1 APVALPQPLCL
12 AQRFVQQVE
21 RTPDAVAVICEQ
33 QQITYRALDRRAN
46 QLAHYLQRLGV
57 GPDQF
62 VGVALERS
70 LELVVALLGIL
81 KAGGAY
87 LPLDPDY
94 PSERLAYMVEDAGPV
109 LLLTQ
114 HSLQARLPATNVPL
128 LSLDQL
134 WETLRAE
141 PEGAP
146 AIALYP
152 EQVAYVIYTSG
163 STGRPKGTMITQQGI
178 CNSLQW
184 MQATYPLAAR
194 DCVLQKTS
202 LSFDPSVWELFWPLL
217 VGARLTLA
225 RPGGHADHGYL
236 FALLAQEE
244 VTTLNFAPAELR
256 LFVEEPGWEQAVSV
270 RRVMCGGE
278 ALSSELLQRFSVQKY
293 AQLTNL
299 YGPTEATI
307 EASFWICEA
316 QNGGEG
322 IVPIECPIANGQS
335 YMLDVKAT
343 DKPFLSTYSLSQ
355 LFEQQVER
363 TPDVVALICEQQQM
377 TYRVLDRH
385 ANQLAHA
392 LRRLGVGPDQFVGV
406 ALERSLE
413 LVVVLLGILKAGGAY
428 LPLDPNHPSERL
440 AYMLEDARP
449 ALLLTQRS
457 LQAQLPLTNTPRFY
471 LDQLWETLRA
481 EPESTPAILLQPEH
495 LAYVIYTSGSTGRP
509 KGVMGTHRASLN
521 RFHWMWQRYP
531 FGPAEVCCQ
540 KTNLSFVDAVWE
552 IFGPLLQGV
561 PLVIMADEVV
571 KDPVHLRQ
579 LLERQAVTRIV
590 LVPSLLRVLLEDEQ
604 ALQRQLHRLTYWVS
618 SGEPLALEVAQRF
631 RRCLPEA
638 RLINLYG
645 SSEVTADVT
654 YYEVTDLDMLFSV
667 PIGRPIANTQ
677 LYVLD
682 AHHELVPVGVTG
694 ELYIGGVGLARGY
707 HRRPELTAERFM
719 PHPWSQVP
727 GQRLYRTGD
736 LVRYRADGVL
746 EFQGRIDTQVK
757 LRGFRIE
764 LGEVEAVLRTH
775 PAVRDAVVVL
785 REETKERSYL
795 VAYVIALA
803 EGEAVT
809 VAQLQAHMRRFVP
822 DHMVPAF
829 MILLEAF
836 PLTPHGKVDRRALPL
851 PDRQHNDLE
860 SYCAPQTP
868 VQETL
873 ALLWAD
879 LFQLPRVGIK
889 DNFFALGGH
898 SLLAIQLLNRI
909 QRQVGRTLSLAS
921 LLQAATIEQQA
932 ALLQQE
938 AVLSPFS
945 WSSLVV
951 LRQTGGK
958 RPFFCVHPVTG
969 TVYCYLNLVQHLQAD
984 RPFYGFQSPG
994 LYANQHPHVTVE
1006 EMATAYLYELQA
1018 VQPEGPYLLGGYSLG
1033 GLVAFEMAVQL
1044 QARGYEVALL
1054 VLLDTVILQ
1063 EDEKHRASPVDG
1075 DVSDVETQMASLLA
1089 IAQYLESLKVYRD
1102 IPVTVSYEQLSH
1114 VSPEEQVSMAFEHLK
1129 EAHQLPQE
1137 MDFADFRQLVQ
1148 MTAANGKSGRQYRP
1162 EGPYKGHLVS
1172 LNTEQ
1177 TAQVASSLWPA
1188 LTAGSVEV
1196 VTVPGDHYSMLT
1208 EPHIQVLA
1216 AQLQRALDEADRI
1229 AEENRQRKI

>member
-1 APVALPQPLCL
+1 TSARWQELARQQQVTFNTLLQGAWAYVLSRYSGQTDVVFGQVVSGRSAPLLGIERLIGLFINTLPVRVQVRNGEQIGVWLHHLQAQQLEQQHYEHTSLVQVRAWSQVPPAHSLFESLLVFENYPVEAALHRQPEHIQVQAMQAREQTNYPLNIIVVPMDGLTIQISYDRQRFLPATIQRLLQHLQTVLQQLVTRPEARLADIVFLTPAERKQLLEEWIPAPVALPQPPCL
-12 AQRFVQQVE
+12 AQHFAQQVE

-46 QLAHYLQRLGV
+46 QLAHYLRRQGV

-94 PSERLAYMVEDAGPV
+94 PSDRLAYMLEDARPV

-114 HSLQARLPATNVPL
+114 HSLQARLPETNMPM

-141 PEGAP
+141 PESAL
-146 AIALYP
+146 AIPIHP
-152 EQVAYVIYTSG
+152 EHLAYVIYTSG
-163 STGRPKGTMITQQGI
+163 STGRPKGTMITQQGV

-236 FALLAQEE
+236 LGLLAQEE

-278 ALSSELLQRFSVQKY
+278 ALPSELLQRFSVQKY
-293 AQLTNL
+293 AQLSNL

-307 EASFWICEA
+307 EVSFWICEA

-322 IVPIECPIANGQS
+322 IVPIERPGANGQS
-335 YMLDVKAT
+335 YMLDVNAT

-355 LFEQQVER
+355 LFEQQVKR
-363 TPDVVALICEQQQM
+363 TPDAVALIFEQQQM
-377 TYRVLDRH
+377 TYCVLDRR
-385 ANQLAHA
+385 ANQLAHS

-440 AYMLEDARP
+440 AYMLEDAQP

-457 LQAQLPLTNTPRFY
+457 LQAQLPSTNIPLFC
-471 LDQLWETLRA
+471 LDQLWEMLSA

-561 PLVIMADEVV
+561 TLVIMADDVV
-571 KDPVHLRQ
+571 KDPAHLRR

-638 RLINLYG
+638 RLLNLYG

-682 AHHELVPVGVTG
+682 TQHDLVPVGVTG

-707 HRRPELTAERFM
+707 HRRPELTAERFI
-719 PHPWSQVP
+719 PHPFSQMP

-746 EFQGRIDTQVK
+746 EFQGRIDAQVK

-764 LGEVEAVLRTH
+764 LGEVEAVLRVH
-775 PAVRDAVVVL
+775 PEVRDVVVLL
-785 REETKERSYL
+785 REETEGRSYL
-795 VAYVIALA
+795 VAYVIAQA
-803 EGEAVT
+803 EGEGVT
-809 VAQLQAHMRRFVP
+809 VAQLQAHMRMFVP
-822 DHMVPAF
+822 EHMVPAF
-829 MILLEAF
+829 MILLDAF

-868 VQETL
+868 
-873 ALLWAD
+873 
-879 LFQLPRVGIK
+879 
-889 DNFFALGGH
+889 
-898 SLLAIQLLNRI
+898 
-909 QRQVGRTLSLAS
+909 
-921 LLQAATIEQQA
+921 
-932 ALLQQE
+932 
-938 AVLSPFS
+938 
-945 WSSLVV
+945 
-951 LRQTGGK
+951 
-958 RPFFCVHPVTG
+958 
-969 TVYCYLNLVQHLQAD
+969 
-984 RPFYGFQSPG
+984 
-994 LYANQHPHVTVE
+994 
-1006 EMATAYLYELQA
+1006 
-1018 VQPEGPYLLGGYSLG
+1018 
-1033 GLVAFEMAVQL
+1033 
-1044 QARGYEVALL
+1044 
-1054 VLLDTVILQ
+1054 
-1063 EDEKHRASPVDG
+1063 
-1075 DVSDVETQMASLLA
+1075 
-1089 IAQYLESLKVYRD
+1089 
-1102 IPVTVSYEQLSH
+1102 
-1114 VSPEEQVSMAFEHLK
+1114 
-1129 EAHQLPQE
+1129 
-1137 MDFADFRQLVQ
+1137 
-1148 MTAANGKSGRQYRP
+1148 
-1162 EGPYKGHLVS
+1162 
-1172 LNTEQ
+1172 
-1177 TAQVASSLWPA
+1177 
-1188 LTAGSVEV
+1188 
-1196 VTVPGDHYSMLT
+1196 
-1208 EPHIQVLA
+1208 
-1216 AQLQRALDEADRI
+1216 
-1229 AEENRQRKI
+1229 